1 MQLVGPRDGLKGKKI
16 PFVVFVVDLQ
26 SLSASARF
34 GLSVSQSVLEYL
46 SPLPPLVLSTW
57 ESATL
62 LPVAF

>member
-1 MQLVGPRDGLKGKKI
+1 M
-16 PFVVFVVDLQ
+16 VFVVDLK
-26 SLSASARF
+26 SLSASARL
-34 GLSVSQSVLEYL
+34 GLSVSQTVLEYL